1 MEVIF
6 MILEAMAIAADIV
19 TVYLFI
25 ESRIEKRANKR
36 VK

>member
-19 TVYLFI
+19 TICMFI
-25 ESRIEKRANKR
+25 ESRIEKRTDKK